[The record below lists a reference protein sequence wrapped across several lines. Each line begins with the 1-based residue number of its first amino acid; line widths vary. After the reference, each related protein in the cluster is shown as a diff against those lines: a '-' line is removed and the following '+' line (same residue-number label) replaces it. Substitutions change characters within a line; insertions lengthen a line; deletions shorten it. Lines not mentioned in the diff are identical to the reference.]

1 MPHFAPSLLFVCLG
15 NICRS
20 PAAEGVAHK
29 LLLASGKSARID
41 SAGLGPWHAGEPPH
55 RTMRKVAAE
64 RGYPIDHLR
73 ARQVRP
79 SDFDEFDSIYCMDS
93 ENLRALQDLQKQYG
107 GKAQIARL
115 CGDRDVPDP
124 YYGGLDGFYK
134 CFDMILAGVQK
145 LAVSFF

>member
-1 MPHFAPSLLFVCLG
+1 MTPSLLFVCLG

-20 PAAEGVAHK
+20 PAAEGVAEK

-79 SDFDEFDSIYCMDS
+79 SDFDGM
-93 ENLRALQDLQKQYG
+93 
-107 GKAQIARL
+107 
-115 CGDRDVPDP
+115 
-124 YYGGLDGFYK
+124 
-134 CFDMILAGVQK
+134 
-145 LAVSFF
+145 